1 MLLLEYE
8 YQSKTTLSSVLG
20 ASGHQDPFVNLEL
33 WGYLWFPEEGRGLFC
48 LKALGCT
55 DIGALDYVAVG
66 VQ

>member
-1 MLLLEYE
+1 MTVPYTTPRLDKSFWYAEIDLL
-8 YQSKTTLSSVLG
+8 KV
-20 ASGHQDPFVNLEL
+20 PFVNLEL